1 MPKAAKGVVQSCTMQ
16 ETPSLGPCKVAQCKR
31 RHLLSHAR
39 LHNARDAVSWAMQ
52 SCTELETP
60 SPGLCKVAQCRFR
73 PSMYPIR
80 SFITN
85 YNPYMKIVVL
95 DAYALNPGDLS
106 WEALEALGECAIY
119 DRTAPGQVLER
130 AKDADIIL
138 TNKVAITRPLMEAL
152 TRLRYIGVLATGY
165 NVIDTVAAA
174 ERGIVVT
181 NIPAYSTPSVVQMV
195 FAHILAATNRVEHY
209 TGECRAGVWSRNP
222 DFTYWDTSLFE
233 LWGKTLG
240 IVGLGHIGMAVARV
254 ALAFGMN
261 VIALTSKKK
270 EDLPEGIVPVDK
282 ETLFKQSDILTLHC
296 PLTPATTHFV
306 NATTLS
312 LMKPTAMII
321 NTGRGPLVDE
331 AALATALNEGRIAA
345 AGVDVLSSEP
355 PAETNPLLAARNCT
369 VTPHIA
375 WATFEARQRLMD
387 IAVGN
392 VEGFLKGK
400 VQNKVN

>member
-1 MPKAAKGVVQSCTMQ
+1 
-16 ETPSLGPCKVAQCKR
+16 
-31 RHLLSHAR
+31 
-39 LHNARDAVSWAMQ
+39 
-52 SCTELETP
+52 
-60 SPGLCKVAQCRFR
+60 
-73 PSMYPIR
+73 
-80 SFITN
+80 
-85 YNPYMKIVVL
+85 
-95 DAYALNPGDLS
+95 
-106 WEALEALGECAIY
+106 
-119 DRTAPGQVLER
+119 
-130 AKDADIIL
+130 
-138 TNKVAITRPLMEAL
+138 MEVL

-165 NVIDTVAAA
+165 NVIDTAAAA
-174 ERGIVVT
+174 EHGIVVT

-209 TGECRAGVWSRNP
+209 TGECRTGVWSRNP

-306 NATTLS
+306 NAATLS

-355 PAETNPLLAARNCT
+355 PSETNPLLTARNCT

-375 WATFEARQRLMD
+375 WATFEARKRLMD

-392 VEGFLKGK
+392 VEGFLNGK

>member
-1 MPKAAKGVVQSCTMQ
+1 
-16 ETPSLGPCKVAQCKR
+16 
-31 RHLLSHAR
+31 
-39 LHNARDAVSWAMQ
+39 
-52 SCTELETP
+52 
-60 SPGLCKVAQCRFR
+60 
-73 PSMYPIR
+73 MYPIR

-392 VEGFLKGK
+392 VEGFLNGK